1 MILQLIYLVSFDT
14 GYSKRIFKELEEMS
28 QTIQVGVR
36 FPEVVVELIDAFAD
50 ATTTELRENQNL
62 PGLEV
67 NRAGA
72 IRILV
77 EQALRDRGYEV
88 ETAKSTKQ
96 KNSRNEHFYGVNH
109 GETKEKD
116 PDRATAKGG

>member
-1 MILQLIYLVSFDT
+1 M
-14 GYSKRIFKELEEMS
+14 GKRIDLEAVRDARRRLDAIAAEHPELLGESSAEEWVEALEEVEQMTK
-28 QTIQVGVR
+28 TIQVGVR
-36 FPEVVVELIDAFAD
+36 FPPEVVELIDRFAD
-50 ATTTELRENQNL
+50 ETTAELRENL

-88 ETAKSTKQ
+88 PGDVPSKPK
-96 KNSRNEHFYGVNH
+96 
-109 GETKEKD
+109 
-116 PDRATAKGG
+116 RAGKGRSK

>member
-1 MILQLIYLVSFDT
+1 MNNMVGFDT
-14 GYSKRIFKELEEMS
+14 IRQAKQSLSRIADQNPNLLGMS
-28 QTIQVGVR
+28 SVDDWLAILKGIEKTDMGKTIQVGVR
-36 FPEVVVELIDAFAD
+36 FPGEVVDLIDAFAE

-77 EQALRDRGYEV
+77 EQALRDRGYLV
-88 ETAKSTKQ
+88 KSSDLTGK
-96 KNSRNEHFYGVNH
+96 
-109 GETKEKD
+109 
-116 PDRATAKGG
+116 KGRKK